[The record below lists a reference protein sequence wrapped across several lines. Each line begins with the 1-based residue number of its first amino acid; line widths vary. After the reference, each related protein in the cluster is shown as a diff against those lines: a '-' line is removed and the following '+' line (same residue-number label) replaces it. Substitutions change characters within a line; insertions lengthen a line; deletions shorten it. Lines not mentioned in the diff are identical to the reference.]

1 MTIERNITL
10 PSGTVYEGVSPMFIE
25 NGETIVTTV
34 ANTKNGA
41 WLRTYNVY
49 CGDIISESSHLGW
62 GWRHVLFYNNF
73 APIDNGS
80 SGTNGYDPLYS
91 LVDVLTPHVRK
102 ELEFFDIASSG
113 SSSSAMMELR
123 TKTSKYTTH
132 DIGSRIFDTG
142 ISGDLNGDGVN
153 EAILL
158 DENLQ
163 NLVSFQLLLIN
174 DDGGASVR
182 TQEVWSLPL
191 VDKLSSNIAA
201 VSYSNEDESGVALAA
216 ASGNTVRVWISP
228 SSQENALTSTSSTTT
243 SPPSMASSPPPT
255 SSNATSVST
264 DSNPTVSPEGTVPS
278 TSEVD
283 EESNVSNDEI
293 GIINT
298 GQKNSGVKNCSAQQ
312 ANVANESRVSI
323 VALAL
328 MFFAMIC

>member
-1 MTIERNITL
+1 
-10 PSGTVYEGVSPMFIE
+10 
-25 NGETIVTTV
+25 
-34 ANTKNGA
+34 
-41 WLRTYNVY
+41 
-49 CGDIISESSHLGW
+49 
-62 GWRHVLFYNNF
+62 
-73 APIDNGS
+73 
-80 SGTNGYDPLYS
+80 
-91 LVDVLTPHVRK
+91 
-102 ELEFFDIASSG
+102 
-113 SSSSAMMELR
+113 MMELR
-123 TKTSKYTTH
+123 TKTNKYTTH

-182 TQEVWSLPL
+182 MQEVWSLPM
-191 VDKLSSNIAA
+191 VGKLSSNIAA